1 MVAIATIFYVFIGN
15 STLLLAQTL
24 IHSVSIIF
32 LVTLRH
38 NQPKDKIE
46 KHRASY
52 SNNRRNEPYQ
62 AQSAHI
68 PIEIFGNTGTYTAN
82 LAIS

>member
-1 MVAIATIFYVFIGN
+1 MVAIATIFYVFIG
-15 STLLLAQTL
+15 SFLLFLAQTL
-24 IHSVSIIF
+24 IHSVSIIL
-32 LVTLRH
+32 LVTLGH

-46 KHRASY
+46 KHGASY
-52 SNNRRNEPYQ
+52 SNNRRDEPYQ

>member
-1 MVAIATIFYVFIGN
+1 MVAIATIFYVFIG
-15 STLLLAQTL
+15 SFLLFLAQTL
-24 IHSVSIIF
+24 IHSVSIIL
-32 LVTLRH
+32 LVTLGH

-52 SNNRRNEPYQ
+52 SNNRRDEPYQ

-68 PIEIFGNTGTYTAN
+68 PIEIFGKTGTYTAN